1 MWILR
6 APTAALKINLMQD
19 KRTLPGLLLTL
30 WLKQSGLEKLLLLF
44 LSLSYQCSG
53 RQIDYTIG
61 TRMTTVFD
69 LRNVPEEYLSN
80 PYRILSELRAKS
92 PVYKNP
98 DGTFILTGYNDI
110 VQTYRSPIIWSSDK
124 KADFKPKFGNTPLF
138 EHHTNSV
145 VFIDPPD
152 HTRIRRLF
160 QSAFT
165 RKALAAFVPRII
177 SLVDEYLDRIED
189 QGQLEV
195 VEEFSFRLPIEV
207 VCDLL
212 GVPRQD
218 RELIRGW
225 ANAILTALE
234 PTLTQEQLD
243 NGNEAVVNFKQYL
256 RDLIIHRRA
265 HPDDAR
271 DTEILTV
278 LVDAEADGDRLSET
292 ELLHQCIFMLN
303 AGHETSTNMI
313 THGINEMLSNP
324 DQIDLL
330 SKDPDLIETMVE
342 EVLRYQAPIQINN
355 RRTITDQTLSG
366 VIIPA
371 NTTVH
376 LMINAANRD
385 PAQFPE
391 PDRFDIT
398 RRPNRHL
405 SFGLGVHICAGNAL
419 ARVEAQIAF
428 QRLFKRFPKLALRS
442 SAVIAPRLR
451 FREISSLHVSVT

>member
-1 MWILR
+1 M
-6 APTAALKINLMQD
+6 M
-19 KRTLPGLLLTL
+19 
-30 WLKQSGLEKLLLLF
+30 S
-44 LSLSYQCSG
+44 
-53 RQIDYTIG
+53 
-61 TRMTTVFD
+61 TTFD
-69 LRNVPEEYLSN
+69 LQNVSEDYLVD
-80 PYRILSELRAKS
+80 PYRVLAELRAQS
-92 PVYKNP
+92 PVHKNT
-98 DGTFILTGYNDI
+98 DGTFVLTCYADI
-110 VQTYRSPIIWSSDK
+110 VQTYRDPMIWSSDK
-124 KADFKPKFGNTPLF
+124 RATFKPKFGNTPLF
-138 EHHTNSV
+138 EHHTNSI

-165 RKALAAFVPRII
+165 RKALAAFVPRIT
-177 SLVDEYLDRIED
+177 SLVDEYLNRLED
-189 QGQLEV
+189 QGQMEV

-218 RELIRGW
+218 REFIRGW

-234 PTLTQEQLD
+234 PTLVQKQLD
-243 NGNEAVVNFKQYL
+243 DGNQAVVDFKQYL
-256 RDLIIHRRA
+256 RDLIAYRRA
-265 HPDDAR
+265 HPHDAQ
-271 DTEILTV
+271 DTEVLTILA
-278 LVDAEADGDRLSET
+278 DAEADGKRLTEI

-313 THGINEMLSNP
+313 THGIHEMLLNP

-330 SKDPDLIETMVE
+330 FENPDLIEPMVE

-355 RRTITDQTLSG
+355 RRANSDQILSG
-366 VIIPA
+366 VTIPA
-371 NTTVH
+371 DTTVH
-376 LMINAANRD
+376 MMINAANRD
-385 PAQFPE
+385 PAQFSN

-428 QRLFKRFPKLALRS
+428 QRLFRRFPKLALTIP
-442 SAVIAPRLR
+442 AVIAPRLR
-451 FREISSLHVSVT
+451 FREVSSLHVSVT

>member
-1 MWILR
+1 M
-6 APTAALKINLMQD
+6 M
-19 KRTLPGLLLTL
+19 
-30 WLKQSGLEKLLLLF
+30 S
-44 LSLSYQCSG
+44 
-53 RQIDYTIG
+53 
-61 TRMTTVFD
+61 TTFD
-69 LRNVPEEYLSN
+69 LQNVSEDYLVD
-80 PYRILSELRAKS
+80 PYRVLAELRAQS
-92 PVYKNP
+92 PVHKNT
-98 DGTFILTGYNDI
+98 DGTFVLTCYADI
-110 VQTYRSPIIWSSDK
+110 VQTYRDPMIWSSDK
-124 KADFKPKFGNTPLF
+124 RATFKPKFGNTPLF
-138 EHHTNSV
+138 EHHTNSI

-165 RKALAAFVPRII
+165 RKALAAFVPRIT
-177 SLVDEYLDRIED
+177 SLVDEYLNRLED
-189 QGQLEV
+189 QGQMEV

-218 RELIRGW
+218 REFIRGW

-234 PTLTQEQLD
+234 PTLVQKQLD
-243 NGNEAVVNFKQYL
+243 DGNQAVVDFKQYL
-256 RDLIIHRRA
+256 GDLIAYRRA
-265 HPDDAR
+265 HPHDAQ
-271 DTEILTV
+271 DTEVLTILA
-278 LVDAEADGDRLSET
+278 DAEADGKRLTEI

-313 THGINEMLSNP
+313 THGIHEMLLNP

-330 SKDPDLIETMVE
+330 SENPDLIEPMVE

-355 RRTITDQTLSG
+355 RRANSDQILSG
-366 VIIPA
+366 VTIPA
-371 NTTVH
+371 DTTVH
-376 LMINAANRD
+376 MMINAANRD
-385 PAQFPE
+385 PAQFSN

-428 QRLFKRFPKLALRS
+428 QRLFRRFPKLALTIP
-442 SAVIAPRLR
+442 AVIAPRLR
-451 FREISSLHVSVT
+451 FREVSSLHVSVT

>member
-1 MWILR
+1 M
-6 APTAALKINLMQD
+6 M
-19 KRTLPGLLLTL
+19 
-30 WLKQSGLEKLLLLF
+30 S
-44 LSLSYQCSG
+44 
-53 RQIDYTIG
+53 
-61 TRMTTVFD
+61 TTFD
-69 LRNVPEEYLSN
+69 LQNVSEDYLVD
-80 PYRILSELRAKS
+80 PYRVLAELRAQS
-92 PVYKNP
+92 PVHKNT
-98 DGTFILTGYNDI
+98 DGTFVLTCYADI
-110 VQTYRSPIIWSSDK
+110 VQTYRDPMIWSSDK
-124 KADFKPKFGNTPLF
+124 RATFKPKFGNTPLF
-138 EHHTNSV
+138 EHHTNSI

-165 RKALAAFVPRII
+165 RKALAAFVPRITN
-177 SLVDEYLDRIED
+177 LVDEYLNRLED
-189 QGQLEV
+189 QRQMEI

-218 RELIRGW
+218 REFIRGW

-234 PTLTQEQLD
+234 PTLVQKQLD
-243 NGNEAVVNFKQYL
+243 DGNQAVVDFKQYL
-256 RDLIIHRRA
+256 RDLIAYRRA
-265 HPDDAR
+265 HPHDAQ
-271 DTEILTV
+271 DTEVLTILA
-278 LVDAEADGDRLSET
+278 DAEADGKRLTEI

-313 THGINEMLSNP
+313 THGIHEMLLNP

-330 SKDPDLIETMVE
+330 FENPDLIEPMVE

-355 RRTITDQTLSG
+355 RRANSDQILSG
-366 VIIPA
+366 VTIPA
-371 NTTVH
+371 DTTVH
-376 LMINAANRD
+376 MMINAANRD
-385 PAQFPE
+385 PAQFSN

-428 QRLFKRFPKLALRS
+428 QRLFRRFPKLALTIP
-442 SAVIAPRLR
+442 AVIAPRLR
-451 FREISSLHVSVT
+451 FREVSSLHVSVT

>member
-1 MWILR
+1 M
-6 APTAALKINLMQD
+6 M
-19 KRTLPGLLLTL
+19 
-30 WLKQSGLEKLLLLF
+30 S
-44 LSLSYQCSG
+44 
-53 RQIDYTIG
+53 
-61 TRMTTVFD
+61 TTFD
-69 LRNVPEEYLSN
+69 LKNVSEDYLMD
-80 PYRILSELRAKS
+80 PYLVLAELRAQS
-92 PVYKNP
+92 PVHKNT
-98 DGTFILTGYNDI
+98 DGTFVLTCYADI
-110 VQTYRSPIIWSSDK
+110 VQTYRDPMIWSSDK
-124 KADFKPKFGNTPLF
+124 RATFKPKFGNTPLF
-138 EHHTNSV
+138 EHHTNSI

-165 RKALAAFVPRII
+165 RKALAAFVPRIT
-177 SLVDEYLDRIED
+177 SLVDEYLNRLED
-189 QGQLEV
+189 QGQMEV

-218 RELIRGW
+218 REFIRGW

-234 PTLTQEQLD
+234 PTLVQKQLD
-243 NGNEAVVNFKQYL
+243 DGNQAVVDFKQYL
-256 RDLIIHRRA
+256 GDLIAYRRA
-265 HPDDAR
+265 HPHDAQ
-271 DTEILTV
+271 DTEVLTILA
-278 LVDAEADGDRLSET
+278 DAEADGKRLTEI

-313 THGINEMLSNP
+313 THGIHEMLLNP

-330 SKDPDLIETMVE
+330 SENPDLIEPMVE

-355 RRTITDQTLSG
+355 RRANSDQILSG
-366 VIIPA
+366 VTIPA
-371 NTTVH
+371 DTTVH
-376 LMINAANRD
+376 MMINAANRD
-385 PAQFPE
+385 PAQFSN

-428 QRLFKRFPKLALRS
+428 QRLFRRFPKLALTIP
-442 SAVIAPRLR
+442 AVIAPRLR
-451 FREISSLHVSVT
+451 FREVSSLHVSVT

>member
-1 MWILR
+1 M
-6 APTAALKINLMQD
+6 
-19 KRTLPGLLLTL
+19 
-30 WLKQSGLEKLLLLF
+30 S
-44 LSLSYQCSG
+44 
-53 RQIDYTIG
+53 
-61 TRMTTVFD
+61 TTFD
-69 LRNVPEEYLSN
+69 LQNVSEDYLVD
-80 PYRILSELRAKS
+80 PYRILAELRAQS
-92 PVYKNP
+92 PVHKNT
-98 DGTFILTGYNDI
+98 DGTFVLTCYADI
-110 VQTYRSPIIWSSDK
+110 VQTYRDPIIWSSDK
-124 KADFKPKFGNTPLF
+124 RATFKPKFGNTPLF
-138 EHHTNSV
+138 EHHTNSI

-165 RKALAAFVPRII
+165 RKALAAFVPRIT
-177 SLVDEYLDRIED
+177 SLVDEYLNRLED
-189 QGQLEV
+189 QGQMEV

-218 RELIRGW
+218 REFIRGW

-234 PTLTQEQLD
+234 PTLVQKQLD
-243 NGNEAVVNFKQYL
+243 DGNQAVVDFKQYL
-256 RDLIIHRRA
+256 RDLIAYRRA
-265 HPDDAR
+265 HPHDAQ
-271 DTEILTV
+271 DTEVLTILA
-278 LVDAEADGDRLSET
+278 DAEADGKRLTEI

-313 THGINEMLSNP
+313 THGIHEMLLNP

-330 SKDPDLIETMVE
+330 FKNPDLIEPMVE

-355 RRTITDQTLSG
+355 RRANSDQILSG
-366 VIIPA
+366 VTIPA
-371 NTTVH
+371 DTTVH
-376 LMINAANRD
+376 MMINAANRD
-385 PAQFPE
+385 PAQFSN

-428 QRLFKRFPKLALRS
+428 QRLFRRFPKLALTIP
-442 SAVIAPRLR
+442 AVIAPRLR
-451 FREISSLHVSVT
+451 FREVSSLHVSVT

>member
-1 MWILR
+1 M
-6 APTAALKINLMQD
+6 M
-19 KRTLPGLLLTL
+19 
-30 WLKQSGLEKLLLLF
+30 S
-44 LSLSYQCSG
+44 
-53 RQIDYTIG
+53 
-61 TRMTTVFD
+61 TTFD
-69 LRNVPEEYLSN
+69 LQNVSEDYLVD
-80 PYRILSELRAKS
+80 PYRVLAELRAQS
-92 PVYKNP
+92 PVHKNT
-98 DGTFILTGYNDI
+98 DGTFVLTCYADI
-110 VQTYRSPIIWSSDK
+110 VQTYRDPMIWSSDK
-124 KADFKPKFGNTPLF
+124 RATFKPKFGNTPLF
-138 EHHTNSV
+138 EHHTNSI

-165 RKALAAFVPRII
+165 RKALAAFVPRIT
-177 SLVDEYLDRIED
+177 SLVDEYLNRLED
-189 QGQLEV
+189 QGQMEV

-218 RELIRGW
+218 REFIRGW

-234 PTLTQEQLD
+234 PTLVQKQLD
-243 NGNEAVVNFKQYL
+243 DGNQAVVDFKQYL
-256 RDLIIHRRA
+256 RDLIAYRRA
-265 HPDDAR
+265 HPHDAQ
-271 DTEILTV
+271 DTEVLTILA
-278 LVDAEADGDRLSET
+278 DAEADGKRLTEI

-313 THGINEMLSNP
+313 THGIHEMLLNP

-330 SKDPDLIETMVE
+330 SENPDLIEPMVE

-355 RRTITDQTLSG
+355 RRANSDQILSG
-366 VIIPA
+366 VTIPA
-371 NTTVH
+371 DTTVH
-376 LMINAANRD
+376 MMINAANRD
-385 PAQFPE
+385 PAQFSN

-428 QRLFKRFPKLALRS
+428 QRLFRRFPKLALTIP
-442 SAVIAPRLR
+442 AVIAPRLR
-451 FREISSLHVSVT
+451 FREVSSLHVSVT

>member
-1 MWILR
+1 M
-6 APTAALKINLMQD
+6 M
-19 KRTLPGLLLTL
+19 
-30 WLKQSGLEKLLLLF
+30 S
-44 LSLSYQCSG
+44 
-53 RQIDYTIG
+53 
-61 TRMTTVFD
+61 TTFD
-69 LRNVPEEYLSN
+69 LQNVSEDYLVD
-80 PYRILSELRAKS
+80 PYRVLAELRAQS
-92 PVYKNP
+92 PVHKNT
-98 DGTFILTGYNDI
+98 DGTFVLTCYADI
-110 VQTYRSPIIWSSDK
+110 VQTYRDPMIWSSDK
-124 KADFKPKFGNTPLF
+124 RATFKPKFGNTPLF
-138 EHHTNSV
+138 EHHTNSI

-165 RKALAAFVPRII
+165 RKALAAFVPRIT
-177 SLVDEYLDRIED
+177 SLVDEYLNRLED
-189 QGQLEV
+189 QGQMEI

-218 RELIRGW
+218 REFIRGW

-234 PTLTQEQLD
+234 PTLVQKQLD
-243 NGNEAVVNFKQYL
+243 DGNQAVVDFKQYL
-256 RDLIIHRRA
+256 RDLIAYRRA
-265 HPDDAR
+265 HPHDAQ
-271 DTEILTV
+271 DTEVLTILA
-278 LVDAEADGDRLSET
+278 DAEADGKRLTEI

-313 THGINEMLSNP
+313 THGIHEMLLNP

-330 SKDPDLIETMVE
+330 FKNPDLIEPMVE

-355 RRTITDQTLSG
+355 RRANSDQILSG
-366 VIIPA
+366 VTIPA
-371 NTTVH
+371 DTTVH
-376 LMINAANRD
+376 MMINAANRD
-385 PAQFPE
+385 PAQFSN

-428 QRLFKRFPKLALRS
+428 QRLFRRFPKLALTIP
-442 SAVIAPRLR
+442 AVIAPRLR
-451 FREISSLHVSVT
+451 FREVSSLHVSVT

>member
-1 MWILR
+1 M
-6 APTAALKINLMQD
+6 
-19 KRTLPGLLLTL
+19 
-30 WLKQSGLEKLLLLF
+30 S
-44 LSLSYQCSG
+44 
-53 RQIDYTIG
+53 
-61 TRMTTVFD
+61 TTFD
-69 LRNVPEEYLSN
+69 LQNVSEDYLVD
-80 PYRILSELRAKS
+80 PYRVLAELRAQS
-92 PVYKNP
+92 PVHKNT
-98 DGTFILTGYNDI
+98 DGTFVLTCYADI
-110 VQTYRSPIIWSSDK
+110 VQTYRDPMIWSSDK
-124 KADFKPKFGNTPLF
+124 RATFKPKFGNTPLF
-138 EHHTNSV
+138 EHHTNSI

-165 RKALAAFVPRII
+165 RKALAAFVPRITN
-177 SLVDEYLDRIED
+177 LVDEYLNRLED
-189 QGQLEV
+189 QRQMEI

-218 RELIRGW
+218 REFIRGW

-234 PTLTQEQLD
+234 PTLVQKQLD
-243 NGNEAVVNFKQYL
+243 DGNQAVVDFKQYL
-256 RDLIIHRRA
+256 RDLIAHRRA
-265 HPDDAR
+265 NPHDAQ
-271 DTEILTV
+271 DTEVLTILA
-278 LVDAEADGDRLSET
+278 DAEADGKRLTEI

-313 THGINEMLSNP
+313 THGIHEMLLNP

-330 SKDPDLIETMVE
+330 SKNPDFIEPMVE

-355 RRTITDQTLSG
+355 RRANSDQILSG
-366 VIIPA
+366 VTIPA
-371 NTTVH
+371 DTTVH
-376 LMINAANRD
+376 MMINAANRD
-385 PAQFPE
+385 PAQFPN

-428 QRLFKRFPKLALRS
+428 QRLFRRFPKLALTIP
-442 SAVIAPRLR
+442 AVIAPRLR
-451 FREISSLHVSVT
+451 FREVSALHVSVT

>member
-1 MWILR
+1 M
-6 APTAALKINLMQD
+6 M
-19 KRTLPGLLLTL
+19 
-30 WLKQSGLEKLLLLF
+30 S
-44 LSLSYQCSG
+44 
-53 RQIDYTIG
+53 
-61 TRMTTVFD
+61 TTFD
-69 LRNVPEEYLSN
+69 LQNVSEDYLVD
-80 PYRILSELRAKS
+80 PYRVLAELRAQS
-92 PVYKNP
+92 PVHKNT
-98 DGTFILTGYNDI
+98 DGTFVLTCYADI
-110 VQTYRSPIIWSSDK
+110 VQTYRDPMIWSSDK
-124 KADFKPKFGNTPLF
+124 RATFKPKFGNTPLF
-138 EHHTNSV
+138 EHHTNSI

-165 RKALAAFVPRII
+165 RKALAAFVPRITN
-177 SLVDEYLDRIED
+177 LVDEYLNRLED
-189 QGQLEV
+189 QRQMEI

-218 RELIRGW
+218 REFIRGW

-234 PTLTQEQLD
+234 PTLVQKQLD
-243 NGNEAVVNFKQYL
+243 DGNQAVVDFKQYL
-256 RDLIIHRRA
+256 RDLIAYRRA
-265 HPDDAR
+265 HPHDAQ
-271 DTEILTV
+271 DTEVLTILA
-278 LVDAEADGDRLSET
+278 DAEADGKRLTEI

-313 THGINEMLSNP
+313 THGIHEMLLNP

-330 SKDPDLIETMVE
+330 FENPDLIEPMVE

-355 RRTITDQTLSG
+355 RRANSDQILSG
-366 VIIPA
+366 VTIPA
-371 NTTVH
+371 DTTVH
-376 LMINAANRD
+376 MMINAANRD
-385 PAQFPE
+385 PAQFPN

-428 QRLFKRFPKLALRS
+428 QRLFRRFPKLALTIP
-442 SAVIAPRLR
+442 AVIAPRLR
-451 FREISSLHVSVT
+451 FREVSALHVSVT